1 MTFKEDNDGWF
12 CELAN
17 SRLQMIQI
25 DFRLSLLISN
35 SNERAW
41 VHIET
46 EGRLMSDLHQTLF
59 VPGDTQS
66 LAPIL
71 RLFNAEVIRINITKI
86 GKLTIKFERNHLLEV
101 GPDRSYEA
109 WQVSYSGSDEDKV
122 MLVCGP
128 GGKVTLFR
136 DDAVFGKAKNYDLN

>member
-1 MTFKEDNDGWF
+1 VQRAKTMTFKEDNDGWS
-12 CELAN
+12 CTLAN

-25 DFRLSLLISN
+25 DFRVSLLISN
-35 SNERAW
+35 GIEKAW

-46 EGRLMSDLHQTLF
+46 AGKLKSDGQEAVF
-59 VPGDTQS
+59 VPEDTQS

-71 RLFNAEVIRINITKI
+71 RLFNTEVIGINIKKT
-86 GKLTIKFERNHLLEV
+86 GKLTIEFERSCVLEV
-101 GPDRSYEA
+101 APDQSYEA
-109 WQVSYSGSDEDKV
+109 WQVSCLGGNEEEI

-136 DDAVFGKAKNYDLN
+136 DAVGFR

>member
-1 MTFKEDNDGWF
+1 MIFKAGNDGWS

-35 SNERAW
+35 SIEDAW
-41 VHIET
+41 IHIET
-46 EGRLMSDLHQTLF
+46 EGKFRSDLHEALF
-59 VPGDTQS
+59 VPGNAQT
-66 LAPIL
+66 LAPL
-71 RLFNAEVIRINITKI
+71 LCLFNTEVIDISITKV
-86 GKLTIKFERNHLLEV
+86 GKLIIKFERNCSLEV
-101 GPDRSYEA
+101 GPDQSYEA
-109 WQVSYSGSDEDKV
+109 WQVSGSGGDEDKV

-136 DDAVFGKAKNYDLN
+136 DDAIFRTAKNSGP